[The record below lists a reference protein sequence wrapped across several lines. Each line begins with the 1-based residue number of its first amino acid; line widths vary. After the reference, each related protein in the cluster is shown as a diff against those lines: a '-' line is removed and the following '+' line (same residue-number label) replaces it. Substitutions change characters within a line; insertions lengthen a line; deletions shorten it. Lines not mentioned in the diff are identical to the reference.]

1 MKKVGFIDLKR
12 SPGNEEDQSFLR
24 GLKIFLLKNNFRDQ
38 EQGSKKLEHPT
49 VISPQHAPASLM
61 R

>member
-24 GLKIFLLKNNFRDQ
+24 GLKIFLLKNIFRLRSNVQ
-38 EQGSKKLEHPT
+38 R
-49 VISPQHAPASLM
+49 SLNI
-61 R
+61 RQ